1 MPNKNTTYEVS
12 LQEGYMRWSAQY
24 DQEENALIA
33 VEEQLAIPL
42 LATIPAT
49 SILDLGTGT
58 GRYAIRLATKG
69 ANVVALDQSEAMLSV
84 AQQAAERA
92 GVRIQFLRHDLKMDI
107 PLEFNGFD
115 LVIAALVLCHLE
127 SLDHMAEEAYRVL
140 RPGGH
145 LLVTDFHPAAI
156 AAGWRTQFTNS
167 DGTYFLPTTQR
178 TSNHYLTA
186 LRDAGFDIQT
196 VREALVGDAPDGAF
210 PVDVVTRDREIPFCL
225 SILASK
231 PTMGEESQSVP
242 VIS

>member
-12 LQEGYMRWSAQY
+12 LQEGYQRWSAQY
-24 DQEENALIA
+24 DQEDNALIV

-42 LATIPAT
+42 LANLSAT
-49 SILDLGTGT
+49 SILDLGAGT

-84 AQQAAERA
+84 AQQAADRA
-92 GVRIQFLRHDLKMDI
+92 GVRIQFLRHDLKMGI
-107 PLEFNGFD
+107 PHEVNGFN
-115 LVIAALVLCHLE
+115 LVIAALVLCHIE
-127 SLDHMAEEAYRVL
+127 SLDHVAKEAYRVI

-145 LLVTDFHPAAI
+145 FLVTDFHPAAI

-167 DGTYFLPTTQR
+167 DGTYFLPTAQR

-196 VREALVGDAPDGAF
+196 VREASVGDAPEGAF
-210 PVDVVTRDREIPFCL
+210 PVDVITRDREIPFCL
-225 SILASK
+225 AILASK
-231 PTMGEESQSVP
+231 PTRGEES
-242 VIS
+242 